1 MVTVSADRSARIP
14 VVDSSFY
21 ADIIR
26 AIGSELFFS
35 EIAELSRQRIVFDG
49 LFVCLYSKNSAP
61 ISLGCFKDAQS
72 FQTGIENYLKYSYV
86 LNPVYRAFQEHVPTG
101 VYTMTDLLPASMKQ
115 EIAQSEF
122 HIWVDDQETIGYRTP
137 GWPKKMVE
145 VLGLVLLPDNTMVE
159 LCFLNTQEG
168 DQAQKCKAGLKEI
181 YPALSSALVKHFE
194 VFAQD
199 FDVSKAEP
207 NLEFRIQDFGD
218 QVLTGREQDVVQLIL
233 KGYSSNA
240 ITLTLGISLPTV
252 KTHRRNIYAKLQISS
267 QVELFNL
274 FVQEMME
281 TSA

>member
-1 MVTVSADRSARIP
+1 MVRVAADSSAKMP
-14 VVDSSFY
+14 VISSSFY
-21 ADIIR
+21 ADVIS
-26 AIGSELFFS
+26 AIGSEMFFS
-35 EIAELSRQRIVFDG
+35 KLADLTSNHIVFDG

-86 LNPVYRAFQEHVPTG
+86 INPVYRAFQEHVPTG
-101 VYTMTDLLPASMKQ
+101 VYTMTDLLHAGMKD
-115 EIAQSEF
+115 EIARSEF
-122 HIWVDDQETIGYRTP
+122 HIWVDDQEVIGYRTP

-159 LCFLNTQEG
+159 LCFLNAQEG
-168 DQAQKCKAGLKEI
+168 DRAQKCKAGLKEI
-181 YPALSSALVKHFE
+181 YPVLSSALVKHFE
-194 VFAQD
+194 VFAQY

-207 NLEFRIQDFGD
+207 NLEFRILDFGD

-240 ITLTLGISLPTV
+240 ITLTLKISLPTV

-274 FVQEMME
+274 FVQKMME